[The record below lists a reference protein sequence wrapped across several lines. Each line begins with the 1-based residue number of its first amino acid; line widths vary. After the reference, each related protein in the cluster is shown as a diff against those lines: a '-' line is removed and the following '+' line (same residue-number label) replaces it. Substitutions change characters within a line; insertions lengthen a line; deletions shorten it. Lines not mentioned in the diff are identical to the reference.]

1 MKMVYANLDSLIV
14 KKAVPE
20 QAKLDIL
27 RQVAKGLKFLHVEHK
42 VAHAD
47 LRPENILVR
56 EQTNYLSVLIH
67 NAIDH

>member
-27 RQVAKGLKFLHVEHK
+27 RQVAKGLKFLHVE
-42 VAHAD
+42 
-47 LRPENILVR
+47 
-56 EQTNYLSVLIH
+56 LSALKIYQK
-67 NAIDH
+67 I